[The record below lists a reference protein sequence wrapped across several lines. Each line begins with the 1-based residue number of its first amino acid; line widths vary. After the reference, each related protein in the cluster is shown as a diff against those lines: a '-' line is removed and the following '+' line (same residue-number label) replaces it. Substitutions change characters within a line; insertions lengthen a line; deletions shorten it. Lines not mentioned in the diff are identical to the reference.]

1 MNDDVTRLRRWLHR
15 AQPPRAA
22 LARALVAGFVA
33 TATNVA
39 LLVGAVALLVESATR
54 PGLRAVAVVLVVT
67 ELFAFLR
74 SPLRFRERL
83 AAHRLG
89 YAAVTHWRRWLVET
103 VGQLD
108 FSQWRRYASGDLLE
122 RALRDTD
129 ELQDLWLRFVVP
141 FVDTVAVMVVGDV
154 VVAFLAPHG
163 QWWALASILIAIQ
176 FLAVV
181 GLTYFARGELTK
193 DRELRAARGEY
204 RAQLVELSSSTPE
217 LVLLGRDEFA
227 TRRSNVAVARVER
240 AERALRRQRRA
251 SSALVI
257 AGGLLALVAVTSH
270 PRTSS
275 VWLVVAA
282 AIALATYEALVSVRS
297 SLQAAVDV
305 SGGGERLEA
314 LEGDA
319 VLGSLPWP
327 DESTVRLD
335 DVTLAED
342 GRVLVRGAT
351 LSVEPGV
358 RVALVGESGVGKST
372 LLRAMAALDTVTSG
386 SISVGGVRLDELS
399 DAALRAHLTYV
410 PSEPGLTR
418 GFALDVVTLGRPSVR
433 DPQHDLAALGLVTER
448 TTRFEELSRGE
459 RVRVAVARALVTS
472 PDVYVLD
479 ELTAGLGREETRDVL
494 NLLGSTNA
502 TVIIATHDEDVV
514 RWCDKVLELR
524 GAELS
529 WVNR

>member
-1 MNDDVTRLRRWLHR
+1 
-15 AQPPRAA
+15 
-22 LARALVAGFVA
+22 
-33 TATNVA
+33 
-39 LLVGAVALLVESATR
+39 
-54 PGLRAVAVVLVVT
+54 
-67 ELFAFLR
+67 
-74 SPLRFRERL
+74 
-83 AAHRLG
+83 
-89 YAAVTHWRRWLVET
+89 
-103 VGQLD
+103 
-108 FSQWRRYASGDLLE
+108 
-122 RALRDTD
+122 
-129 ELQDLWLRFVVP
+129 
-141 FVDTVAVMVVGDV
+141 
-154 VVAFLAPHG
+154 
-163 QWWALASILIAIQ
+163 
-176 FLAVV
+176 
-181 GLTYFARGELTK
+181 
-193 DRELRAARGEY
+193 
-204 RAQLVELSSSTPE
+204 
-217 LVLLGRDEFA
+217 
-227 TRRSNVAVARVER
+227 
-240 AERALRRQRRA
+240 
-251 SSALVI
+251 
-257 AGGLLALVAVTSH
+257 
-270 PRTSS
+270 
-275 VWLVVAA
+275 
-282 AIALATYEALVSVRS
+282 
-297 SLQAAVDV
+297 
-305 SGGGERLEA
+305 
-314 LEGDA
+314 
-319 VLGSLPWP
+319 
-327 DESTVRLD
+327 
-335 DVTLAED
+335 
-342 GRVLVRGAT
+342 VLVRGAT

-372 LLRAMAALDTVTSG
+372 LLRAMSALDTVTSG